1 MDGGSWR
8 RISAKAPRRRIASRA
23 VDLRAQGDK
32 QLAEALLAEPAVR
45 EAAEELKKLDRRQR
59 RRALL
64 GSAVRL
70 VSALAPRMVES
81 VAVCR
86 ERLAI
91 EQSVEVYVLRDPQLN
106 AFCYGEERGRVLV
119 VLTSA
124 LIEAMDEDELR
135 FVIGH
140 ELGHHMCG
148 HFEIPVA
155 LLLDGRMGGD
165 ARNTLRLFA
174 WQRYAEV
181 SADRAGLLCAGS
193 FPPVANAFFKI
204 ASGLSSK
211 HINFDV
217 DAYLAQIG
225 DIQQEA
231 LEGGRSEREA
241 QADWFASHP
250 FSPLRIR
257 VAQLTA
263 ESTLL
268 REGGTPRE
276 RLEQQTEELISLM
289 DPGYLNDRSEAAEAM
304 RRLLFAAGVVI
315 VSGSAPALRGGVAGE
330 STDAAEVA
338 AFEALLGPGALPS
351 RPRIDE
357 VEAQLPERV
366 AQVRQLAS
374 PLKRGNLV
382 RDLTVIAAA
391 DGKLDEREQEL
402 LEALCEQLEIDPTLV
417 ERTLETIA
425 HGLD

>member
-1 MDGGSWR
+1 
-8 RISAKAPRRRIASRA
+8 
-23 VDLRAQGDK
+23 VDLRAYGDK

-81 VAVCR
+81 VALCR
-86 ERLAI
+86 QRLGI
-91 EQSVEVYVLRDPQLN
+91 EQNVEVYVLRDPQLN

-124 LIEAMDEDELR
+124 LIEAMDEHELR

-140 ELGHHMCG
+140 ELGHHMFG

-155 LLLDGRMGGD
+155 LLLDGRMSGD
-165 ARNTLRLFA
+165 ARNTLRLFS
-174 WQRYAEV
+174 WQRYAEI

-193 FPPVANAFFKI
+193 FPSVANAFFKI

-211 HINFDV
+211 HIKFDV

-225 DIQQEA
+225 DIQAEAQEA
-231 LEGGRSEREA
+231 GRSERGA

-257 VAQLTA
+257 AAQLTA
-263 ESTLL
+263 ESILV
-268 REGGTPRE
+268 REDGTPRE

-289 DPGYLNDRSEAAEAM
+289 DPGYLHDQSEAAEAM

-315 VSGSAPALRGGVAGE
+315 VSSGE
-330 STDAAEVA
+330 SADDAEVA
-338 AFEALLGPGALPS
+338 AFEALLGPGALPN

-357 VEAQLPERV
+357 VEAQLPERA
-366 AQVRQLAS
+366 AQVRRLAS
-374 PLKRGNLV
+374 PLKRSNLM

-391 DGKLDEREQEL
+391 DGSLDERELLL
-402 LEALCEQLEIDPTLV
+402 LESLCEQLEIDAALV

>member
-1 MDGGSWR
+1 M
-8 RISAKAPRRRIASRA
+8 
-23 VDLRAQGDK
+23 
-32 QLAEALLAEPAVR
+32 R
-45 EAAEELKKLDRRQR
+45 EAADELKKLDRRQR

-64 GSAVRL
+64 GAAVRL
-70 VSALAPRMVES
+70 GPALAPRIVES
-81 VAVCR
+81 VTLCR
-86 ERLAI
+86 QRLGI
-91 EQSVEVYVLRDPQLN
+91 EQSVEVFVLRDPQLN

-124 LIEAMDEDELR
+124 LIEAMDEEELR

-140 ELGHHMCG
+140 ELGHHMFG

-165 ARNTLRLFA
+165 ARNTLRLFS
-174 WQRYAEV
+174 WQRYAEI

-193 FPPVANAFFKI
+193 FQPVATAFFKI

-225 DIQQEA
+225 DIQAEA

-257 VAQLTA
+257 AAQLTA
-263 ESTLL
+263 GSILL

-276 RLEQQTEELISLM
+276 GLELQTEELISLM
-289 DPGYLNDRSEAAEAM
+289 DPGYLHDQSETAEAM
-304 RRLLFAAGVVI
+304 RRLLFAAGVV
-315 VSGSAPALRGGVAGE
+315 VVASGE
-330 STDAAEVA
+330 SASDAEVA
-338 AFEALLGPGALPS
+338 AFEALLGPGALPA

-357 VEAQLPERV
+357 MEAQLPERV
-366 AQVRQLAS
+366 TQVRQLAS

-391 DGKLDEREQEL
+391 DGSLDERERQL
-402 LEALCEQLEIDPTLV
+402 LEDLCEQLEINPALV

>member
-1 MDGGSWR
+1 
-8 RISAKAPRRRIASRA
+8 
-23 VDLRAQGDK
+23 VDLRAHGDK

-45 EAAEELKKLDRRQR
+45 EAAEELKQLDRRQR

-70 VSALAPRMVES
+70 TPAIAPRIVES
-81 VAVCR
+81 MAQCR

-91 EQSVEVYVLRDPQLN
+91 EHSVELYALPDPHVN

-124 LIEAMDEDELR
+124 LIEAMSEDELR

-140 ELGHHMCG
+140 ELGHFMFG

-193 FPPVANAFFKI
+193 FEPVAHAFFKI

-211 HINFDV
+211 HIHFDV
-217 DAYLAQIG
+217 GAYLAQIG
-225 DIQQEA
+225 DIQAEA
-231 LEGGRSEREA
+231 LDGGRRDREA

-263 ESTLL
+263 ESSLL
-268 REGGTPRE
+268 HEGGTPRE
-276 RLEQQTEELISLM
+276 LLEQQIEELISLM
-289 DPGYLNDRSEAAEAM
+289 DPGYLHDPSPPAEAM

-315 VSGSAPALRGGVAGE
+315 VSGESAHE
-330 STDAAEVA
+330 AEVA
-338 AFEALLGPGALPS
+338 AFEALLGPGALPKQ
-351 RPRIDE
+351 PRLAEIE
-357 VEAQLPERV
+357 AELPQRVEL
-366 AQVRQLAS
+366 VRQLAS
-374 PLKRGNLV
+374 PLKRGNLM

-391 DGKLDEREQEL
+391 DGSLDEREQQL
-402 LEALCEQLEIDPTLV
+402 LESLCEQLEIDPALI
-417 ERTLETIA
+417 ERTLATIA